1 VRRVAIVGA
10 SVAGVSAARALR
22 ELGMDGDIVMV
33 GAEPHRPYDRPPLSK
48 ELLLGTSEP
57 AQIALLDEA
66 EDGLGLTWRLGCRAR
81 RLLPAE
87 RALELDDGERLVV
100 DGLVVATGSMPR
112 MLPSLLAPSGTL
124 PAGVQVLRTLE
135 DALALRD
142 ALRRGLPVAV
152 VGAGFIGLEVASAAR
167 AAGVEVTIVDVAP
180 WPLLGVLGPT
190 VGEAVAGW
198 HSDHGVALRL
208 GRGVAGVR
216 TSGSGVEA
224 LELDDGSSVP
234 AGLVVVGVGVRPATD
249 WLGSSGLDL
258 ADGVACDA
266 VGRSTLAEVVAVG
279 DVAAWSDP
287 VDGRRRREEHWTAA
301 FERPATA
308 VAALLGGRP
317 TPPADVPYFWSDQHG
332 ARWQLAG
339 RPGPGDRLEVVEGV
353 LGQPGSLVRWSDG
366 AETTA
371 VLAFESARPFVRARR
386 DLLAVRRARLEA
398 LRVGE

>member
-66 EDGLGLTWRLGCRAR
+66 DDGLGLTWRLGCRAR

-152 VGAGFIGLEVASAAR
+152 VGEKKKK
-167 AAGVEVTIVDVAP
+167 
-180 WPLLGVLGPT
+180 
-190 VGEAVAGW
+190 
-198 HSDHGVALRL
+198 
-208 GRGVAGVR
+208 
-216 TSGSGVEA
+216 
-224 LELDDGSSVP
+224 
-234 AGLVVVGVGVRPATD
+234 
-249 WLGSSGLDL
+249 
-258 ADGVACDA
+258 
-266 VGRSTLAEVVAVG
+266 
-279 DVAAWSDP
+279 
-287 VDGRRRREEHWTAA
+287 
-301 FERPATA
+301 
-308 VAALLGGRP
+308 
-317 TPPADVPYFWSDQHG
+317 
-332 ARWQLAG
+332 
-339 RPGPGDRLEVVEGV
+339 
-353 LGQPGSLVRWSDG
+353 
-366 AETTA
+366 
-371 VLAFESARPFVRARR
+371 
-386 DLLAVRRARLEA
+386 
-398 LRVGE
+398 